1 MNNEPEQPVEAQS
14 SQPEP
19 DPEPSPS
26 VIKLSAKSLPQDIL
40 AGLISELHNLILVLI
55 AAVYY
60 FDCFSLLFLLRFLGQ
75 NQLTTAGIRIVAT
88 TNIICILTHIFHSIT
103 QPEPRE
109 VWNHGGVLVDF
120 VGEKPA
126 SRFKLLFYD
135 FLIVSLQILQ
145 LALFYKKIT
154 IDGTRERETP
164 APIQDLE
171 AEEAGISRADP
182 PASIETEEGIEM
194 QSLLPEGSND
204 PGNRDAKAPVNDT
217 TIILR
222 KKDFKEVFLNTAANA
237 QTEES
242 SAVAVRRFIDRVNT
256 IRARRA
262 EVEARAA
269 ADTTTT
275 TNTTAR
281 QH

>member
-14 SQPEP
+14 SES
-19 DPEPSPS
+19 EIPS
-26 VIKLSAKSLPQDIL
+26 ITKLALKNEHIL
-40 AGLISELHNLILVLI
+40 ARLINDLHNLILVLI

-75 NQLTTAGIRIVAT
+75 NQITTAGIRIVAT
-88 TNIICILTHIFHSIT
+88 TNLICILTHIFHSIT

-109 VWNHGGVLVDF
+109 IWNHGGILVDF

-126 SRFKLLFYD
+126 SRFKLLAYD
-135 FLIVSLQILQ
+135 TLIVGLQILQ
-145 LALFYKKIT
+145 LALYYKKLT
-154 IDGTRERETP
+154 LDATTERETA
-164 APIQDLE
+164 APIQDIE
-171 AEEAGISRADP
+171 AEEAGISRANP
-182 PASIETEEGIEM
+182 PANIETDEGIEM
-194 QSLLPEGSND
+194 QSLLPEGSKD
-204 PGNRDAKAPVNDT
+204 EESKDARTPLDDT

-262 EVEARAA
+262 ELEARAA
-269 ADTTTT
+269 TGTATA
-275 TNTTAR
+275 TNTPATLP
-281 QH
+281 